1 MNLPEIRWSRR
12 QLFRTTLAGTLARNA
27 AFADVATTFAE
38 PPQDSQMILYYWW
51 FGPSQ
56 TEAQVIRELDAMR
69 DAEIGGV
76 FIFPVYPLSASD
88 DVNYPYLSEKFL
100 SVLDSTVRHAQK
112 LSMGVDLLL
121 GVGWPFGGPMISL
134 EKSSRTIR
142 RAPRGAALAEGEEIL
157 TTDEAAGMV
166 YVSSPTRQRV
176 KSAGIGTDGWV

>member
-1 MNLPEIRWSRR
+1 MKLPEILWSRR
-12 QLFRTTLAGTLARNA
+12 QLFRTAWAGALARTA
-27 AFADVATTFAE
+27 AFADVTTTFAE
-38 PPQDSQMILYYWW
+38 PPQDAKMILYYWW

-100 SVLDSTVRHAQK
+100 RVLDSTVRHAQK

-134 EKSSRTIR
+134 DKSSRTHPPRAAR
-142 RAPRGAALAEGEEIL
+142 RNVGRRRK
-157 TTDEAAGMV
+157 D
-166 YVSSPTRQRV
+166 RDNR
-176 KSAGIGTDGWV
+176 